1 MGILEGFVYIPD
13 LDILASW
20 KSLWKGAFRKPCG
33 LFQHLWPTRNKAVT
47 DKQCSKN
54 LDLLS
59 ASIVKDEANDL
70 VTRYFIKPS
79 DKVSINTSQLFIVNC
94 VYCVNLYIQTFGFY
108 GYQLN
113 PFMETI
119 IRLRA
124 RVQPNAHF
132 SSIEL
137 E

>member
-1 MGILEGFVYIPD
+1 MLIFRTWTFLRVGNLCEKALLGNHVASSNISD
-13 LDILASW
+13 LQETKQVPTSSVPKTLIY
-20 KSLWKGAFRKPCG
+20 C
-33 LFQHLWPTRNKAVT
+33 QH
-47 DKQCSKN
+47 
-54 LDLLS
+54 
-59 ASIVKDEANDL
+59 VKDEANDL

-79 DKVSINTSQLFIVNC
+79 DKVSINTRQRFIVNC